1 MDSERLVLANG
12 DTIVA
17 QTTSPATISA
27 TISTV
32 AV

>member
-1 MDSERLVLANG
+1 LVLENG

-17 QTTSPATISA
+17 QTTSPATVSA
-27 TISTV
+27 TISSV